1 MDRYIIIKKVAGSK
15 HPEVTNNLI
24 DFINNN
30 SYDCTVTYS
39 QTEKFY
45 MIKITGGGVFRI
57 TKQRN
62 PPDRIYEEYKVRI
75 YYFDAL
81 FTPEFDDLDVPI
93 FTLLDNEST
102 EPIYLQTYNPTQVN
116 IDITSGYRDWVPS
129 QGRVAPEQLR
139 CDSPVPASEDTRHLQ
154 DFVTPVYT
162 PARRR
167 FQNWWQNWS

>member
-15 HPEVTNNLI
+15 YPEVTNNLI

-81 FTPEFDDLDVPI
+81 FTPEFEDLDVPI

-102 EPIYLQTYNPTQVN
+102 EPIYLQTYNPNQVN
-116 IDITSGYRDWVPS
+116 IDITSGS
-129 QGRVAPEQLR
+129 
-139 CDSPVPASEDTRHLQ
+139 PASEHTRHLR
-154 DFVTPVYT
+154 DFVT

-167 FQNWWQNWS
+167 FQSWWQNWS